1 MFSFLVHIQ
10 EVVERV
16 IMNNRDR
23 IFGLSKIE
31 VDLIIAVLG
40 VLALILFLFVAIV
53 LMSGGT

>member
-10 EVVERV
+10 EVAERV

>member
-10 EVVERV
+10 EVAERV

-40 VLALILFLFVAIV
+40 VLALILFLLVGIV
-53 LMSGGT
+53 LMGVV